1 MHWLTQRLTFLPN
14 TFLLAWGW
22 QRRLLAVLC
31 GALTALALPP
41 FGWSPVLLLTFPCF
55 VWLLDGA
62 LEVDG
67 QQNGTRFRT
76 GFFLGWLFGFG
87 YFLAGLWWIGAAFL
101 VEADRFAWLLP
112 FAVLAMPAGLAFFTA
127 LGVALAALLWSDQFR
142 RILLLAACLTLSDWV
157 RGHVLTGFP
166 WNAFGY
172 GVSGNLGLS
181 QAASLFGVYGMTFLV
196 VAISAAPAMLAD
208 ARPVGQR
215 LRAVSLAAV
224 AFLAVLTFGFVRT
237 WTAEVEYTSLDVRI
251 VQPSIDQKD
260 KWRPELR
267 DEIFQTYLDMTEA
280 PLGGAARVGQPRLVV
295 WPESALPF
303 LLTQEPGALF
313 RIGQVLG
320 DNTELV
326 TGAVRVEAG
335 ASGPVYFNSVY
346 VVGGDGTVKGI
357 YDKVRL
363 VPFGEYVP
371 FRTLLENIGFTNLA
385 GPIEGFEAG
394 YHQRVLST
402 TSDFSF
408 LPLICYEAI
417 FPGFVSATP
426 DDPSFLLNVTN
437 DAWFGRTPGPY
448 QHFAQARMRAIETGL
463 PLVRA
468 ANTGISAVVD
478 GYGAVVDELKVFE
491 RGIVDA
497 GLPKRL
503 GTTIYEIFGDV
514 PALIISI
521 TLVGFAIFAK
531 YNRYSRYN

>member
-22 QRRLLAVLC
+22 QRRLLAIVL
-31 GALTALALPP
+31 GALSALSLPP
-41 FGWSPVLLLTFPCF
+41 FGISPVLLITFPCF

-62 LEVDG
+62 LEDDARR
-67 QQNGTRFRT
+67 NGTRFRT
-76 GFFLGWLFGFG
+76 GFVLGWLFGFG

-112 FAVLAMPAGLAFFTA
+112 FAVLAMPAGLSLFTA
-127 LGVALAALLWSDQFR
+127 LGVALAALFWTDQFR
-142 RILLLAACLTLSDWV
+142 RIPILAACLTLADWV

-172 GVSGNLGLS
+172 GIADNLYLAQS
-181 QAASLFGVYGMTFLV
+181 ASLVGIYGLTFLV
-196 VAISAAPAMLAD
+196 VAISSAPALLAD
-208 ARPVGQR
+208 AKPAAPK
-215 LRAVSLAAV
+215 LRAVSATAIAFMAV
-224 AFLAVLTFGFVRT
+224 FAFGVFRT
-237 WTAEVEYTSLDVRI
+237 VTADVEVSALDIRI

-267 DEIFQTYLDMTEA
+267 DRIFQTYLDMTEA
-280 PLGGAARVGQPRLVV
+280 PLGGNARVGQPRLVV

-313 RIGQVLG
+313 RIGQTLG
-320 DNTELV
+320 ANTELV
-326 TGAVRVEAG
+326 TGAVRLEAG

-346 VVGGDGTVKGI
+346 VVAGDGTVKGV

-371 FRTLLENIGFTNLA
+371 FEALLENIGFTNLA

-402 TSDFSF
+402 TEDFSF

-417 FPGFVSATP
+417 FPGVVSATP
-426 DDPSFLLNVTN
+426 DEPSFLLNVTN

-478 GYGAVVDELKVFE
+478 GYGVVVEELTVFE
-491 RGIVDA
+491 RGVVDA
-497 GLPKRL
+497 GLPEQL

-514 PALIISI
+514 PILIISI

-531 YNRYSRYN
+531 YNRHSRYD

>member
-1 MHWLTQRLTFLPN
+1 MHWLTQRLTILPN

-22 QRRLLAVLC
+22 QRRFLAILC

-67 QQNGTRFRT
+67 QENGARFRT

-127 LGVALAALLWSDQFR
+127 LGVALAALLWSDQFY
-142 RILLLAACLTLSDWV
+142 RILLLAACLTISDWV

-172 GVSGNLGLS
+172 GVSGNLALA
-181 QAASLFGVYGMTFLV
+181 QTASLFGVYGMTFLV
-196 VAISAAPAMLAD
+196 VAVSAAPAVLAD
-208 ARPVGQR
+208 ARPAGQR

-224 AFLAVLTFGFVRT
+224 AFVAALTFGSVRT
-237 WTAEVEYTSLDVRI
+237 WTADVEYTSLDVRI

-280 PLGGAARVGQPRLVV
+280 PLGGAARVGQSRLVV

-313 RIGQVLG
+313 RIGKALG

-326 TGAVRVEAG
+326 TGAVRLEAG
-335 ASGPVYFNSVY
+335 ADGPVYFNSVY

-371 FRTLLENIGFTNLA
+371 FKTLLEDIGFTNIA

-402 TSDFSF
+402 TEDFSF

-417 FPGFVSATP
+417 FPGVVSATP
-426 DDPSFLLNVTN
+426 DEPSFLLNVTN

-478 GYGAVVDELKVFE
+478 GYGAVVDELTVFE

-497 GLPKRL
+497 GLPKQL

-531 YNRYSRYN
+531 YNRHSRYN